1 MFLVKMELTSIKGK
15 ETFYQYFT
23 ISRKIS
29 DEQIIKVI
37 YDDRVTMDFESYILN
52 NKYRI
57 NVARVDKV
65 HGNDVHYL
73 NRYGVIEGSKIC

>member
-1 MFLVKMELTSIKGK
+1 MFLVRIQLTSIKGK

-29 DEQIIKVI
+29 DEEIIKVI

-52 NKYRI
+52 NKFRI

-65 HGNDVHYL
+65 YGNDVHYL

>member
-1 MFLVKMELTSIKGK
+1 MFLVKMELTSINDK

-29 DEQIIKVI
+29 DEEIIKVI

-52 NKYRI
+52 NKFRI

-65 HGNDVHYL
+65 YGNDVHYL
-73 NRYGVIEGSKIC
+73 NRYGVIEDSKIC